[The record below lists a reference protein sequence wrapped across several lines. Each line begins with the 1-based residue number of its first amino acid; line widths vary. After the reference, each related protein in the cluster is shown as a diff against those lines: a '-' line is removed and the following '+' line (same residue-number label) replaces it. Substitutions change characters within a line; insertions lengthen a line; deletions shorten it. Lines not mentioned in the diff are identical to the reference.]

1 VSVVANVAINVDA
14 RGAAKEL
21 NKVND
26 AAGEL
31 NQTFGA
37 LKAAVAALGLG
48 MAIKSIADVGNESQK
63 SKIFLQS
70 LTAQYGELN
79 KATESITRIQKMLGI
94 STIEAREGYG
104 QLYAALRSTGVSTE
118 QLEVLFVGLTKAAR
132 LSGAG
137 AQETAAAML
146 QLKQGLASGVLQG
159 ENLTSVL
166 EYMPALVQAMT
177 KETDRLGLTV
187 NGTGADLKKLGADGK
202 LTADIVFAAAQKMA
216 KANAPMQTASDQLA
230 TTFKELKERIAEA
243 FGPSITSI
251 VQKFAAALLGIGNWF
266 KENERSIS
274 GFAKGFVAIAKA
286 VGPIAAGIFVVVKAY
301 QAWQAIS
308 KAVAA
313 TQAFIMA
320 LQGPKGLA
328 MIAAAASASAI
339 AYKTLGDI
347 SKNVSAEITKQK
359 TEAEKA
365 KNEFA
370 KIASTVD
377 GIPGKIKPATDGVKD
392 MAAAAQKGQLA
403 VEAQMSSLDRGASV
417 ASARLDAEKAIN
429 DLQGQ
434 QLERQYELAQTAQQ
448 RLNIATQIF
457 GNQVRA
463 AQIEYEQ
470 ALATIELE
478 KVKTA
483 LQKQAATYK
492 LAEIQAAGDLAIL
505 EAKNADEE
513 ANKRKQL
520 EKALD
525 AQRQVVISSD
535 EATQAQQQLAKYQSQ
550 SAEAQYQSKVLAAGI
565 AYETKLTS
573 DRIGMSQR
581 EASKLSG
588 ALSRGVQEAM
598 ALKNVMEGVAYNSER
613 AANAIQ
619 IVRSGNAM
627 PATGNAIKVHN
638 ASGGYISRPTATM
651 VGEAGAEYIV
661 PAAKAANFAAN
672 YLSGAR
678 GIRAISGGAK
688 TPTINITTGPVMQ
701 QNGQNYVTMQDME
714 AGLRAVASAVLSN
727 GRSYSSRR
735 FTGVA

>member
-1 VSVVANVAINVDA
+1 MSVVANVAINVDA